1 MMLQGMVG
9 KAVLWG
15 DPLQWRRPEA
25 RNNWETL
32 TKSPVR
38 WVAATIETHAP

>member
-15 DPLQWRRPEA
+15 DPLRWRPET

-32 TKSPVR
+32 TEWPVR
-38 WVAATIETHAP
+38 WVAAATETHAR